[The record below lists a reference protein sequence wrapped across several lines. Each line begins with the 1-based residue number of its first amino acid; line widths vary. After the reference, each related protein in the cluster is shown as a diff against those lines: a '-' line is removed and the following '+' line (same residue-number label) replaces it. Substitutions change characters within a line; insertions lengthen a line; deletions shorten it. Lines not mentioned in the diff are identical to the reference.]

1 MQKFIRGVSNRQ
13 EGNIADMT
21 IKKDK
26 RARLLCAWCLAE
38 GKSEE
43 EAMLGWTETFDG
55 EPSHGICKHHYD
67 IEIAKAMQML
77 RPDKKGGGDVF
88 NSSDHCCAGDSIGV
102 GRP

>member
-1 MQKFIRGVSNRQ
+1 MQKFIREVSNRQ

-21 IKKDK
+21 IKTDK

-55 EPSHGICKHHYD
+55 EPSHGIYKHHYD
-67 IEIAKAMQML
+67 IEIAKAMRML
-77 RPDKKGGGDVF
+77 RPDKKGGGDVL
-88 NSSDHCCAGDSIGV
+88 NSSDHV
-102 GRP
+102 GTGTHVGTR